1 MIQAES
7 VHCTSPLN
15 TSAITPKSPQDWL
28 DVGDASPR
36 EVFEAAQ
43 AGHIGRP
50 GAGLR
55 QCVATKILLSLT
67 VALLFGSRSA
77 DGLAPGTGPR
87 CGSCGIVQGRS
98 RRRTQPPAAAF
109 F

>member
-43 AGHIGRP
+43 AGYIGRP
-50 GAGLR
+50 GRDCDNASPL
-55 QCVATKILLSLT
+55 K
-67 VALLFGSRSA
+67 
-77 DGLAPGTGPR
+77 
-87 CGSCGIVQGRS
+87 SCCR
-98 RRRTQPPAAAF
+98 
-109 F
+109 